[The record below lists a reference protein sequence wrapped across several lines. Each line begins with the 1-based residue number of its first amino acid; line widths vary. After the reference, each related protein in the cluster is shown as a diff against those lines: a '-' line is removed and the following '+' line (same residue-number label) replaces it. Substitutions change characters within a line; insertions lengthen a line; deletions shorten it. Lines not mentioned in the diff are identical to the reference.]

1 MFCALCKESGA
12 LHARKIRKTYF
23 CGCILPMNS
32 LRQFPL
38 GAPFPDSPHAVI
50 SSLPTMADVRGY
62 EEHDPRVV
70 EAMASGYPR
79 FVVHIYIRQLIEF
92 YVDREGLAGRG
103 GVLIPGRRAA
113 NDLVSYFD
121 EGAVV
126 SQQVED
132 ALYFVHC
139 DVSDK
144 ALVRSVGKFVQHT
157 GCGVSSRQAEDLL
170 LTYGKLDGRHVEAS
184 CSGNVE
190 VEVNRLLAEQIGCRE
205 QDVLVCASGMN
216 AFYAGFRA
224 VQELQRRR
232 GRKRWLQL
240 GWLYLDSGC
249 VLKEF
254 LHEEESLEYCY
265 DVFDL
270 DVVLEKIRSYGDELS
285 AVVVECPTNP
295 LIQVAELNEVAEVVR
310 AQGGVMIIDPTI
322 ASIYNVDVLS
332 FADVLVT
339 SLTKYAATEGDVM
352 IGALALN
359 TKSPYYGDLVLRT
372 SAFHQPPYARDLAR
386 LVHEMSE
393 APELIAQM
401 SANAAKLCVFLRE
414 HPRVEKI
421 YCAGCSDQIDEVAK
435 GDKPVGSVISI
446 RLKGS
451 IDAFYDS
458 IEMMKGPSFGARFTL
473 LCPFVYL
480 AHYDLVTSEEGRS
493 FLESVGI
500 SPELIRISVG
510 AEPYEEIEAVFTSA
524 LSV

>member
-1 MFCALCKESGA
+1 
-12 LHARKIRKTYF
+12 
-23 CGCILPMNS
+23 MNS

-70 EAMASGYPR
+70 GALASGYPR
-79 FVVHIYIRQLIEF
+79 FVVHIYIRQLIDF
-92 YVDREGLAGRG
+92 YIDREGLAGRA

-113 NDLVSYFD
+113 TDLVSYF
-121 EGAVV
+121 ESGIVV
-126 SQQVED
+126 SQKVED

-139 DVSDK
+139 DASDK
-144 ALVRSVGKFVQHT
+144 ALVRRIGKFVQHT

-170 LTYGKLDGRHVEAS
+170 LTYDKLEKRYAEPSYSGSAEVEA
-184 CSGNVE
+184 C
-190 VEVNRLLAEQIGCRE
+190 RLLSEQIGCHT
-205 QDVLVCASGMN
+205 QDVLTCASGMN

-224 VQELQRRR
+224 VQEFQRSR

-254 LHEEESLEYCY
+254 LHGEESLEYCY

-270 DVVLEKIRSYGDELS
+270 DAVLERIRSYGDELS

-295 LIQVAELNEVAEVVR
+295 LIQVAELNKVAEAVR

-322 ASIYNVDVLS
+322 ASIYNVDVLPY
-332 FADVLVT
+332 ADVLVT

-372 SAFHQPPYARDLAR
+372 SAFHQPPYPRDLAR
-386 LVHEMSE
+386 LVYEME
-393 APELIAQM
+393 GAPELVARM
-401 SANAAKLCVFLRE
+401 NANAAKLCAFLRE
-414 HPRVEKI
+414 HPQVEKI
-421 YCAGCSDQIDEVAK
+421 YCAGCSDHIDEVAK
-435 GDKPVGSVISI
+435 GGEPVGAVISI
-446 RLKGS
+446 RLKGA

-458 IEMMKGPSFGARFTL
+458 IELMKGPSFGARFTL

-480 AHYDLVTSEEGRS
+480 AHYDLVTSKDGRA

-500 SPELIRISVG
+500 CPELIRISVG
-510 AEPYEEIEAVFTSA
+510 TEPYEEIEAVFAAA
-524 LSV
+524 LNA